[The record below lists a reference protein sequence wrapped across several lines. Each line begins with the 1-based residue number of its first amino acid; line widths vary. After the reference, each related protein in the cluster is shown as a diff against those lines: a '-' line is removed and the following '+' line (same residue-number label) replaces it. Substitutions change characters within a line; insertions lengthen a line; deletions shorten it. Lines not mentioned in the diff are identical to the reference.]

1 MTVLILEGIARAAH
15 FETILKLWLGHK
27 WIIGWADT
35 LADAD
40 ALHYKQWIRFY
51 RQCVG

>member
-1 MTVLILEGIARAAH
+1 
-15 FETILKLWLGHK
+15 
-27 WIIGWADT
+27 